1 MTILGLVNE
10 RSEVVKEYRH
20 TRRMVM
26 GYYEKQRR
34 QGIQTSHL
42 SQSQYEANKMVRRSD
57 ERLA

>member
-26 GYYEKQRR
+26 SYYEKQRR
-34 QGIQTSHL
+34 QGIQTFHL